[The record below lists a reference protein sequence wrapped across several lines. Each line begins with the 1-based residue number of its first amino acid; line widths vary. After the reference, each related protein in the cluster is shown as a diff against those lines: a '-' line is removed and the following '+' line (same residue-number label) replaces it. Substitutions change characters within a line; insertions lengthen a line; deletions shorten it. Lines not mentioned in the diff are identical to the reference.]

1 MIDAHTHWRGRGN
14 KKMKKTIAN
23 VILYL
28 LAFLLIISF
37 PYFINKLIKIEQ
49 YAHVTNYDIN
59 GNEVYSCDGI
69 NTNKNYWK
77 YNDQNQILEYK
88 SVMESAVG
96 KEIYLVSYEYEN
108 NKLIKT
114 IHKSTGKIDNE
125 DYNILYM
132 YDENGL
138 KIQEIHSKNGQTL
151 YEYDKNSRLVKKT
164 SPDKI
169 ITNYSY
175 DENGNCIHEE
185 SSDGSIKKME
195 YDDYGRILK
204 RTHIN
209 DKFYGNRTFIWEYFD
224 DDPEISKKW
233 YDEDDY
239 APTWMV
245 YDKNGEYIETGMKLD
260 DGDFVTKYKKV
271 VKYKYWKNGQI
282 KSKKV
287 YTLGRKEEFIKK

>member
-1 MIDAHTHWRGRGN
+1 
-14 KKMKKTIAN
+14 
-23 VILYL
+23 
-28 LAFLLIISF
+28 
-37 PYFINKLIKIEQ
+37 
-49 YAHVTNYDIN
+49 
-59 GNEVYSCDGI
+59 
-69 NTNKNYWK
+69 
-77 YNDQNQILEYK
+77 
-88 SVMESAVG
+88 MESAVG

-138 KIQEIHSKNGQTL
+138 KIKEIHSKNGQTL

-164 SPDKI
+164 TPDNV

-175 DENGNCIHEE
+175 DENGNCTCEE
-185 SSDGSIKKME
+185 SSDGSIIKME
-195 YDDYGRILK
+195 YADDGRILK

-209 DKFYGNRTFIWEYFD
+209 DKFYGNRTLIWEYFD

-260 DGDFVTKYKKV
+260 NGDFVTKYKKV

>member
-1 MIDAHTHWRGRGN
+1 
-14 KKMKKTIAN
+14 MKKVIK
-23 VILYL
+23 VILVI
-28 LAFLLIISF
+28 LASILIITSCF
-37 PYFINKLIKIEQ
+37 YIKKLIHIVQ
-49 YAHVTNYDIN
+49 DAHVTNYDIN
-59 GNEVYSCDGI
+59 GNEIYSCDGI

-77 YNDQNQILEYK
+77 YNDKNQILEYK

-114 IHKSTGKIDNE
+114 IHKRTSPFDNE
-125 DYNILYM
+125 YYDILYL
-132 YDENGL
+132 YNENGL
-138 KIQEIHSKNGQTL
+138 KIKEIHSKNGQTL
-151 YEYDKNSRLVKKT
+151 YEYDKNSRLIKET
-164 SPDKI
+164 APDNI

-175 DENGNCIHEE
+175 DKNGNCTCEE
-185 SSDGSIKKME
+185 SSDGSIIKME
-195 YDDYGRILK
+195 YADDGRILK

-209 DKFYGNRTFIWEYFD
+209 DKSYGNRTFIWEYFD
-224 DDPEISKKW
+224 DNPEISKKC
-233 YDEDDY
+233 YHEDDY

-245 YDKNGEYIETGMKLD
+245 YDKNDEYIETGIKLD
-260 DGDFVTKYKKV
+260 DGDLVTKYKKV

>member
-1 MIDAHTHWRGRGN
+1 
-14 KKMKKTIAN
+14 MKKVIK
-23 VILYL
+23 VILVI
-28 LAFLLIISF
+28 LASILIITS
-37 PYFINKLIKIEQ
+37 YFYIKKLIHLVQ
-49 YAHVTNYDIN
+49 DAHVTNYDIN
-59 GNEVYSCDGI
+59 GNEIYSCDGI
-69 NTNKNYWK
+69 NTNKRYWK

-138 KIQEIHSKNGQTL
+138 KIKEIHSKNGQTL

-164 SPDKI
+164 TPDNV

-175 DENGNCIHEE
+175 DENGNCTCEE
-185 SSDGSIKKME
+185 SSDGSIIKME
-195 YDDYGRILK
+195 YADDGRILK

-209 DKFYGNRTFIWEYFD
+209 DKFYGNRTLIWEYFD

-245 YDKNGEYIETGMKLD
+245 YDKNGEYIETGIKLD
-260 DGDFVTKYKKV
+260 NGDFVTKYKKV